1 MLVVNLNCYFMRHLF
16 NYPLGACSA
25 PFGFSKKEI
34 TEAAALL
41 IGSGISAAASAGTA
55 AMNNYAADLRSDRQF
70 YRTQDLMQYQ
80 THLNMQQWQ
89 EQQDYNSPAAQ
100 MQRYKEAGLNPW
112 LMSKSDLIGSGSS
125 PAAAPSTSAPS
136 VPLGQYAPL
145 DMSQLGGNVAQ
156 LLGLSSQIKRNDA
169 ESLSKIVE
177 SISKVG
183 PDLGWDVAR
192 NMANDLLGVYGVSG
206 SQSERK
212 LNAIID
218 GLESEARSKSVK
230 ASLDEAFGVRD
241 ANQKWAL
248 GEQALSESF
257 ARIGKMSSD
266 AKVNEAT
273 VKELA
278 SQIVRNVA
286 DAWKLRKEGE
296 KYLADSKTANA
307 LREFVVSQARSQAQQ
322 LKLSSFMNGA
332 DPASPIHDY
341 KFSKGHVKSVISGL
355 SITDEQYSSE
365 LLRAMDKVFGE
376 YVKVSNAASPAYNF
390 DNSIHY

>member
-1 MLVVNLNCYFMRHLF
+1 MRLLF
-16 NYPLGACSA
+16 NHPLGACSA

-34 TEAAALL
+34 SETAALL
-41 IGSGISAAASAGTA
+41 IGSGISAAASVGSS

-70 YRTQDLMQYQ
+70 YRTQDLMQLQ
-80 THLNMQQWQ
+80 KNINMKQWQ
-89 EQQDYNSPAAQ
+89 EQQEYNSPAAQ

-136 VPLGQYAPL
+136 VPLGDTIPM

-192 NMANDLLGVYGVSG
+192 KMAKDLLGVFGVSN
-206 SQSERK
+206 SQSERR

-218 GLESEARSKSVK
+218 GLESEARSKAVK
-230 ASLDEAFGVRD
+230 ATLDEAFGVRD

-273 VKELA
+273 INELA

-296 KYLADSKTANA
+296 KFEADAKTVNA
-307 LREFVVSQARSQAQQ
+307 LREFIVSQARSQAQQ
-322 LKLSSFMNGA
+322 MNLQSFMSGA
-332 DPASPIHDY
+332 DPLSPIHDY
-341 KFSKGHVKSVISGL
+341 KYSKGHIKSVVGGM
-355 SITDEQYSSE
+355 SITDEQYSSQ

-376 YVKVSNAASPAYNF
+376 YIKVSNASAPAYNF